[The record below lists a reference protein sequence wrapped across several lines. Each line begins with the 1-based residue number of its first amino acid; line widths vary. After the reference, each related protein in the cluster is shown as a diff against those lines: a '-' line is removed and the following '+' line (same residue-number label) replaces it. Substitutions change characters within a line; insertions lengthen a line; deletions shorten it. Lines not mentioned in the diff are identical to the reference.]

1 MVVHAVLMQTYWYE
15 KGTSVLVLDEPR
27 PEREPG
33 RYLGSLE
40 MGAGEL
46 ELLRV
51 IVDEYRV
58 DTH

>member
-1 MVVHAVLMQTYWYE
+1 MQTYWYE